1 MNRMYKFSVR
11 QLLRE
16 MERRSFM
23 QNAGLGI
30 AGTFDNWWVSLA
42 APDGN
47 MIHLAQKHTA
57 TTPY

>member
-1 MNRMYKFSVR
+1 MYKFSVR

-16 MERRSFM
+16 MERRSLI

-42 APDGN
+42 ATDDN
-47 MIHLAQKHTA
+47 MIHLVQKHTL
-57 TTPY
+57 TTPF